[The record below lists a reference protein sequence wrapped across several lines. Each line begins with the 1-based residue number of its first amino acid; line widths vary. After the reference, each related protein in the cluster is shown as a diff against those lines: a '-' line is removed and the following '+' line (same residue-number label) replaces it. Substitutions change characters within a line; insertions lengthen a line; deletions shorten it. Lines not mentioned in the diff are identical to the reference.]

1 MEVTYLDLIR
11 IGDKLISLSRIESI
25 VQEMLDLR
33 QQGVSQAEV
42 AKKFNTD
49 KKRQNHRSGGGSC
62 KEY

>member
-1 MEVTYLDLIR
+1 MNEHKNVHMEVTYLDLIR

-49 KKRQNHRSGGGSC
+49 RTFLSTSA
-62 KEY
+62 